1 LAFAVEPPLIPIL
14 VYRNPGI
21 PTLEGAV
28 FQSLVK
34 AGAISPDNADDHQ
47 KVRPALDTSELCG

>member
-1 LAFAVEPPLIPIL
+1 MALLPR
-14 VYRNPGI
+14 RNPGI

-47 KVRPALDTSELCG
+47 KVRRALTFRSCSSR